1 MGLFLILLIIVL
13 GVSIYINVNL
23 YNKVQRYEDEFEDAE
38 KYVDELSSYVY
49 SMQENAANAL
59 RRMKEV
65 DRKGAFESDDEVGY
79 IFTEIKKIVT
89 ELNNKTEI
97 NE

>member
-1 MGLFLILLIIVL
+1 MGLIIILLIIVL

-23 YNKVQRYEDEFEDAE
+23 YHKIQRYEDEFEDAE
-38 KYVDELSSYVY
+38 KYVDELSLYVHD
-49 SMQENAANAL
+49 MKENASNAL

-79 IFTEIKKIVT
+79 IFTEIKKIVN
-89 ELNNKTEI
+89 ELNNKAEI